1 MNLSIRVNFDKN
13 GDYITDFNK
22 FKFLLIGKLTVA
34 EEKLWLMRFKL
45 LILLDRTLTFGRMRK
60 HFSINHRILEKKNI
74 KDFDNIFSLNG

>member
-34 EEKLWLMRFKL
+34 EENLVAYE
-45 LILLDRTLTFGRMRK
+45 I
-60 HFSINHRILEKKNI
+60 
-74 KDFDNIFSLNG
+74 